1 MEMEDLANFRST
13 GGTHTIMGRDG
24 ESLEDA
30 PCGDIPTRHRDRPVG
45 CGQRCQ
51 RREV

>member
-24 ESLEDA
+24 EKLRRCSMW
-30 PCGDIPTRHRDRPVG
+30 RHSNTAQ
-45 CGQRCQ
+45 GQASWVWT
-51 RREV
+51 EVAA